1 MPKFQYK
8 AVDSQGKA
16 VQGTMRAVDEQE
28 LHFKLSQENIMLV
41 SAKSLE
47 KTARI
52 HPLKTKEL
60 ADFCRQVGTLTGA
73 GVTLVRALMIISQDE
88 TIKPRERALYSQV
101 LRSVRQGVSLADAM
115 EEQGNGFPAL
125 LIHMF
130 RAAESSG
137 GLDKTAMRMA
147 EHFDKQYKM
156 EGKVKNATLYPKIL
170 GSIIVIVVFFLFTFI
185 LPQFEDLFAQM
196 EKLPVITRILFFISN
211 LIKNRWMLLLV
222 LLFFVIVGLRLVLM
236 QPKVIWLM
244 DKIRVRMPVI
254 GVLQKKVYTA
264 RFARTLSSL
273 YAAGIPI
280 VTVLQV
286 GRKTI
291 GNTYIEGQFD
301 RVISEV
307 RAGGT
312 LSDALEKVDGFVK
325 KMAAAV
331 RVGEETGSMDT
342 MLDSNAD
349 AMEYEAEMAIQKMV
363 SFMEPMMIVV
373 MGVIVAVVMMGV
385 LMPIYGSYDAI
396 GATTY

>member
-8 AVDSQGKA
+8 AVDSEGKQ
-16 VQGTMRAVDEQE
+16 VQGTLRAIDEQD
-28 LHFKLSQENIMLV
+28 LHLKLSQEKIMLV
-41 SAKSLE
+41 SAKSME

-52 HPLKTKEL
+52 RALKTKEL
-60 ADFCRQVGTLTGA
+60 SDFCRQIGTLTGA
-73 GVTLVRALMIISQDE
+73 GVTLVRSLMIISQDE
-88 TIKPRERALYSQV
+88 TITPKERALYSGI
-101 LRSVRQGVSLADAM
+101 LRSVRQGISLADAM
-115 EEQGNGFPAL
+115 EEQGSGFPPL

-147 EHFDKQYKM
+147 DHYDKQYKM
-156 EGKVKNATLYPKIL
+156 EGKVKSATLYPKIL
-170 GSIIVIVVFFLFTFI
+170 GGVIVIVVVFMFAFI
-185 LPQFEDLFAQM
+185 LPQFEDLFSQM
-196 EKLPVITRILFFISN
+196 EELPVITRFLFFMTN
-211 LIKNRWMLLLV
+211 LVKTKWLLLLV
-222 LLFFVIVGLRLVLM
+222 VIFFAVMALRLIFSL
-236 QPKVIWLM
+236 PKVVWWV
-244 DKIRVRMPVI
+244 DKMKVHMPVM

-273 YAAGIPI
+273 YVAGIPI

-286 GRKTI
+286 GRNTI

-301 RVISEV
+301 QVISQV

-312 LSDALEKVDGFVK
+312 LSDALEQVDGFVK
-325 KMAAAV
+325 KMASAI

-363 SFMEPMMIVV
+363 SFMEPAMIIV
-373 MGVIVAVVMMGV
+373 MGIIVATVMLGV
-385 LMPIYGSYDAI
+385 MMPIYGSYDAI
-396 GATTY
+396 GASTY